1 MNTLENFRTA
11 LAEFGL
17 DCDDEI
23 MVDGEIHRFCAGDDR
38 EKNSWYV
45 LHAGP
50 PAAGAFGC
58 WKRDIKETWCER
70 REHLSQAEMDQVH
83 QQWRDAKLA
92 REKAEAER
100 QAEAAKTAAGILE
113 RSQPARASH
122 SYLISKSVQVL
133 GELRESRDELILPL
147 RDASGALNS
156 LQFINAD
163 GGKKFLQGG
172 KVTGCFFTLAD
183 KPDDALVICEGYAT
197 GASIHEATGF
207 AVVCAMNCGNLL
219 AVANALRGRFPGRE
233 IILAAD
239 NDQFTDKNPGLTNA
253 TVASNSIHAR
263 LVVPRFNDITTKP
276 TDFNDL
282 HKLDGLAEV
291 KKQIGN
297 AAASADTTRIFIL
310 PNDHSG
316 ISESARQIF
325 TAIANSHTLFV
336 RAGSVVELVRK
347 SNGSSL
353 ELLKPE
359 SFRSRLERYGHKL
372 VSWKIEDGG
381 GKVLKP
387 KYCSEDSARALLATV
402 EAREL
407 LPFIRT
413 VAAAPVIVPDGEGV
427 RILGPG
433 YHADNGGTL
442 VAGGELPPDMSA
454 DEAAALLL
462 ATLDEF
468 VFLCPGDKARA
479 FAAMITPALKMGGF
493 IRGFIPVDVREA
505 DQSQTGKGFSLV
517 IVRGIYRESAYPIA
531 LKSGGVGSLDESI
544 CSALISGKPFIAI
557 DNVRGKL
564 DSQFL
569 EMILTW
575 GDAVAARI
583 PHRGEV
589 LVDPGAASFQ
599 LSSNG
604 IEATQDFANRACITR
619 MLKQRPGFAFKKYA
633 EGNLRDHIAA
643 NQPRYLGAVFS
654 LIRDWCRRGKP
665 STCTTGHD
673 FREWAGV
680 LDSFT
685 LYFMGEHL
693 LTGHERAQERTA
705 NPALSWLRAVG
716 LLVLQSGKAGVEL
729 RAAELYELSADDQL
743 AVPGM
748 RAPDDHQGPKTVGR
762 VLAKCF
768 RSGNRVEIDH
778 LVIERSEYSD
788 YDPEN
793 RKDVIRK
800 LYRFTK
806 AGVAECGACG
816 LNTGDSGKYPLY
828 SESNGLVPH
837 SPQSADPPDQPPADY
852 APPNQ
857 AVKPP
862 HRVLVPT
869 NNDRKES
876 EALLL

>member
-1 MNTLENFRTA
+1 MNTLENFRAA

-23 MVDGEIHRFCAGDDR
+23 IVDGEIHRFCAGDDR

-58 WKRDIKETWCER
+58 WKRDIKENWCER
-70 REHLSQAEMDQVH
+70 GEHLSHADWDQVH
-83 QQWRDAKLA
+83 LQWRDAKIA
-92 REKAEAER
+92 REQAEAER
-100 QAEAAKTAAGILE
+100 QTEAAKTAAGILD
-113 RSQPARASH
+113 RSRPAQASH
-122 SYLISKSVQVL
+122 SYLTRKGVQVL
-133 GELRESRDELILPL
+133 GELRESGGELVLPL
-147 RDASGALNS
+147 RDASGALYS
-156 LQFINAD
+156 LQFIYAD
-163 GGKKFLQGG
+163 GSKKFLQGG
-172 KVTGCFFTLAD
+172 KVTGCFFLLAD
-183 KPDDALVICEGYAT
+183 KPDAPLVISEGYAT

-219 AVANALRGRFPGRE
+219 TVANALRGRFPSRE

-239 NDQFTDKNPGLTNA
+239 NDQFTYKNPGLTNA
-253 TVASNSIHAR
+253 TVAANSIRAR
-263 LVVPRFNDITTKP
+263 LVVPRFKDITTKP
-276 TDFNDL
+276 KDFNDL

-310 PNDHSG
+310 PNDHSA
-316 ISESARQIF
+316 ISESARHIF
-325 TAIANSHTLFV
+325 SNVAGTHTLFV
-336 RAGSVVELVRK
+336 RAGSIVELVRK

-353 ELLKPE
+353 ELLNPE
-359 SFRSRLERYGHKL
+359 SFRSRLERYEHKL
-372 VSWKIEDGG
+372 VAWKIEDGG

-387 KYCSEDSARALLATV
+387 KNCSEDNAKALLATV

-407 LPFIRT
+407 LPAIRT

-427 RILGPG
+427 KILGPG
-433 YHADNGGTL
+433 YHPDNGGTL
-442 VAGGELPPDMSA
+442 VAGGELPLEIPA

-468 VFLCPGDKARA
+468 VFQSPGDKARA
-479 FAAMITPALKMGGF
+479 FAALITPALKMGGF

-505 DQSQTGKGFSLV
+505 DQPQTGKGFSLNL
-517 IVRGIYRESAYPIA
+517 VRAIYRESAYPIA

-544 CSALISGKPFIAI
+544 CAALISGKPFIAI

-599 LSSNG
+599 LTSNG
-604 IEATQDFANRACITR
+604 IEATPDFAKRASITR
-619 MLKQRPGFAFKKYA
+619 MLKQRPGFAFKRYP

-643 NQPRYLGAVFS
+643 NQPRYLGAVFA
-654 LIRDWCRRGKP
+654 LIRDWCRRGRP
-665 STCTTGHD
+665 TTNATGHD
-673 FREWAGV
+673 FREWAGI
-680 LDSFT
+680 LDAFT
-685 LYFMGEHL
+685 VYYMGENL
-693 LTGHERAQERTA
+693 LTGHEQAQERTA

-716 LLVLQSGKAGVEL
+716 LLVLKSGKSGNDL
-729 RAAELYELSADDQL
+729 PAAELYELSADDQL

-748 RAPDDHQGPKTVGR
+748 RQPDDHQGPQIVGR

-768 RSGNRVEIDH
+768 RDGDSLQVDH
-778 LVIERSEYSD
+778 LVVERIKHSEYDS
-788 YDPEN
+788 N
-793 RKDVIRK
+793 SRKVVERK
-800 LYRFTK
+800 TYRFTD
-806 AGVAECGACG
+806 ANSSACGPCG
-816 LNTGDSGKYPLY
+816 LNTGDSGKHPPFP
-828 SESNGLVPH
+828 ESYGLDPHTPQRDLLVP
-837 SPQSADPPDQPPADY
+837 QPE
-852 APPNQ
+852 
-857 AVKPP
+857 
-862 HRVLVPT
+862 T
-869 NNDRKES
+869 